1 MNRDALARS
10 GQDSSGRRLSAWKI
24 TAVYATCVSGWIL
37 FSDRLVETLGMPSLH
52 TYKGL
57 AFVAISSA
65 VLYSYLRRKVAQH
78 EAFERTLATAAESKT
93 RLVSAV
99 SHDLRQPLQSLA
111 LFAAVV
117 ESDAALAPQ
126 SRLALGKLRQSV
138 DRMGQLLDAML
149 DLAKLDAGMV
159 RCERKPVAVADVIA
173 ALADEMAPQAQA
185 KGLALRWVRTSMVV
199 NSDPILLLTILRNFV
214 ANAIRFT
221 DRGTVLI
228 GCRRHGS
235 ECVIGVYDTGM
246 GIDPD
251 KLKLVFEE
259 FYQVGNQSRDSRLG
273 LGLGLSVVDRLSRV
287 LGHRILVRSQ
297 QGKGSAFCVIVAM
310 AAEQ

>member
-24 TAVYATCVSGWIL
+24 TAVYAVCIGGWIL
-37 FSDRLVETLGMPSLH
+37 FSDRLVEMLGMPVLH

-57 AFVAISSA
+57 AFVAVSGA
-65 VLYSYLRRKVAQH
+65 VLYSYLRRKVAQQ
-78 EAFERTLATAAESKT
+78 EVFEHTLDSTAESKS
-93 RLVSAV
+93 RLVAAV

-117 ESDAALAPQ
+117 ESDAGLAPS
-126 SRLALGKLRQSV
+126 SRLALGRLRQSV

-149 DLAKLDAGMV
+149 DLAKLEAGMV

-173 ALADEMAPQAQA
+173 ALADEMAPQAEA
-185 KGLALRWVRTSMVV
+185 KGLALRWVPTSMVV
-199 NSDPILLLTILRNFV
+199 HSDPVLLLTILRNFV

-221 DRGTVLI
+221 ERGTVLI
-228 GCRRHGS
+228 GCRRRAS
-235 ECVIGVYDTGM
+235 DCVIGVYDTGV

-259 FYQVGNQSRDSRLG
+259 FYQVGNQARDSRLG
-273 LGLGLSVVDRLSRV
+273 LGLGLSVVERLSRV

-297 QGKGSAFCVIVAM
+297 QGKGSAFCVIAAM